1 MNTIEPSSERPTS
14 RRTLRFSL
22 AGLLFVVLCV
32 AGVLVGARIGQ
43 QRLRLSPDPLQMTVA
58 QRSSQA
64 IPGLRGLAHLALDDI
79 TESAVI
85 LHVQDNL
92 GSNLIAPAN
101 VRERDVVSFQLRG
114 QTFYI
119 RVAQLV
125 NNLIGQDFG
134 VLDVSTK
141 QPSP

>member
-1 MNTIEPSSERPTS
+1 MTTSDPESEQPRS
-14 RRTLRFSL
+14 KRILRFSL
-22 AGLLFVVLCV
+22 AGLLFAVLCA
-32 AGVLVGARIGQ
+32 AGVLVGARVGQ

-79 TESAVI
+79 TDDAVI
-85 LHVQDNL
+85 LRIQDNL
-92 GSNLIAPAN
+92 GSDLIAPAK

-119 RVAQLV
+119 RVARLV

-134 VLDVSTK
+134 VLDVSTT